1 MISERALKA
10 VLIVLGVVQAA
21 SGALALV
28 APGTF
33 FDEVGRY
40 GVENKHYV
48 GDVGAFVLAFG
59 IAVLVAA
66 QRPSWRVPVL
76 ALGALWSGLHV
87 VNHVF
92 DVGEARSD
100 ARGVFDAVYLGI
112 VGLLYAYLAWA
123 AARLQALGVSPGR
136 NEEAS

>member
-1 MISERALKA
+1 MISERALRA
-10 VLIVLGVVQAA
+10 VLVVLGVVQVA
-21 SGALALV
+21 SGALALA

-123 AARLQALGVSPGR
+123 AARLQALGVNPGR